1 MELSGSTPP
10 VPLLQKLVQMIGLK
24 PNQAGLIKFLVIA
37 VALGV
42 LFMNVD
48 ALFGLSSNKG
58 RPQGAS
64 EVLTPDHAPDELTI
78 LEQQLGTEW
87 SGLLSLIKGAGQV
100 RVVIT
105 LASGPLVMPVINT
118 TADNTT
124 TIENTGDGAKRDT
137 KQGRTEST
145 NVTNKDGAVAVAQR
159 LSAQVAGVAIF
170 ADGAN
175 NDVVRRMLQQAI
187 VTGLHVPAN
196 RVQILPT
203 AGR

>member
-1 MELSGSTPP
+1 VSGPTPP

-42 LFMNVD
+42 LFMNVP
-48 ALFGLSSNKG
+48 ALFGLSSDKA

-64 EVLTPDHAPDELTI
+64 EVLTPDQAQDELTL
-78 LEQQLGTEW
+78 LEQHLGTEW

-118 TADNTT
+118 NAENTT
-124 TIENTGDGAKRDT
+124 TVEKLGDGTRDT
-137 KQGRTEST
+137 KQGRTENT

-196 RVQILPT
+196 RVQVLPT

>member
-1 MELSGSTPP
+1 
-10 VPLLQKLVQMIGLK
+10 
-24 PNQAGLIKFLVIA
+24 
-37 VALGV
+37 
-42 LFMNVD
+42 MNVP
-48 ALFGLSSNKG
+48 ALFGLPTDKG
-58 RPQGAS
+58 RPEGAS
-64 EVLTPDHAPDELTI
+64 LVLTPEQTADELTL
-78 LEQQLGTEW
+78 LERQLGTEW

-105 LASGPLVMPVINT
+105 LASGPLIMPVINT
-118 TADNTT
+118 NADNTT
-124 TIENTGDGAKRDT
+124 TVETTIDGAKRDT
-137 KQGRTEST
+137 RQGRTENT

-159 LSAQVAGVAIF
+159 LGAQVAGVAIF

-196 RVQILPT
+196 RVQVLPT

>member
-1 MELSGSTPP
+1 MEVSGTTPP
-10 VPLLQKLVQMIGLK
+10 VPWLQKLVQMIGLK
-24 PNQAGLIKFLVIA
+24 PNQAGLVKFLVIA

-42 LFMNVD
+42 LFMNVP
-48 ALFGLSSNKG
+48 ALFGLSTDKG
-58 RPQGAS
+58 RPEGAS
-64 EVLTPDHAPDELTI
+64 LVLTPEQTADELTL
-78 LEQQLGTEW
+78 LERQLGTEW

-105 LASGPLVMPVINT
+105 LASGPLIMPVINT
-118 TADNTT
+118 NAENTT
-124 TIENTGDGAKRDT
+124 TIETTGDGKRDT
-137 KQGRTEST
+137 RQGRTENT

-159 LSAQVAGVAIF
+159 LGAQVAGVAIF

-196 RVQILPT
+196 RVQVLPT